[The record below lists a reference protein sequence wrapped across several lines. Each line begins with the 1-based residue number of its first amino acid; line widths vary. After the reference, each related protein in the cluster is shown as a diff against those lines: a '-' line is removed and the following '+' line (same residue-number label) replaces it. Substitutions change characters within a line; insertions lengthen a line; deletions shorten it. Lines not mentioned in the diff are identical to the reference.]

1 MVYSLC
7 SYIVRMYTNYYLK
20 PSRPLLEPFNEN
32 FITNLPRIVIVN
44 SVGLLY
50 NIIIAN
56 KYWTSLSY
64 CYSKEYWTTLL
75 HCYSE

>member
-32 FITNLPRIVIVN
+32 FMTNLP
-44 SVGLLY
+44 
-50 NIIIAN
+50 
-56 KYWTSLSY
+56 Y
-64 CYSKEYWTTLL
+64 CYREEYRTTLPYS
-75 HCYSE
+75 YSEEYRTTLQYYYSE